1 MAHWAQ
7 EAPSYTYIGIL
18 IGLIFL
24 SVKAIETRS
33 FKSIFLSAIL
43 GILSIL
49 WLQYFALF
57 ALICLAGVCIAGTL
71 LAKQKTI
78 LTTTKILLLTSFGF
92 APYLII
98 WWFYR
103 DELPARTFAE
113 SRTRGITADALFDS
127 NSYFY
132 LGAATCVILLVM
144 LMWTSRKVNR
154 ETIIQDKISLYFLL
168 SSAFIILIC
177 LVFLGPQQAFGVPLP
192 AVLIPKMVPWF
203 RHGVYSAHLIQIL
216 IVLITLII
224 AKHVFK
230 SKRMKSFF
238 VLILL
243 VTVAIDGFRQDMSG
257 GDRLLTRVVRE
268 EAIRVLATKAVKP
281 VAHFP
286 WELSSEFGS
295 NSDATP
301 CLRMAV
307 HKMPLV
313 NTCDYDEPATSL
325 ISSIQNSST
334 CDKLKILAEAKV
346 GYLIVDF
353 SSSQPLLSACLLNA
367 RLAGS
372 VALVSESGEV
382 KVWQLLSN

>member
-1 MAHWAQ
+1 
-7 EAPSYTYIGIL
+7 
-18 IGLIFL
+18 
-24 SVKAIETRS
+24 
-33 FKSIFLSAIL
+33 
-43 GILSIL
+43 
-49 WLQYFALF
+49 
-57 ALICLAGVCIAGTL
+57 
-71 LAKQKTI
+71 
-78 LTTTKILLLTSFGF
+78 
-92 APYLII
+92 
-98 WWFYR
+98 
-103 DELPARTFAE
+103 
-113 SRTRGITADALFDS
+113 
-127 NSYFY
+127 
-132 LGAATCVILLVM
+132 
-144 LMWTSRKVNR
+144 
-154 ETIIQDKISLYFLL
+154 
-168 SSAFIILIC
+168 
-177 LVFLGPQQAFGVPLP
+177 
-192 AVLIPKMVPWF
+192 MVPWF